1 MRPCVEAPFSV
12 RGRAYGGAQPL
23 FCVPLVAPDS
33 AQLKIQAEV
42 ARDLKPDLIE
52 WRADFSKDLTP
63 AGLIDAAKLLRTV
76 VGDVP
81 VIYTLRIKA
90 EGGAQEMDQAARKE
104 SIEAVTA
111 SGLVDLVDFELCNG
125 SEFCQP
131 IIKVARKHGVRV
143 ILSSH
148 DFKTTP
154 PNEVLLATIGAMSRE
169 GADVAKVAVMPQQ
182 PGDVL
187 RLLQATLE
195 ARRTF
200 PNLPLVTMSMGAMG
214 SISRVAGF
222 LYGSDMAFAVGK
234 EASAPGQIPLAD
246 ARIMTELLVRYGA

>member
-1 MRPCVEAPFSV
+1 MCGSTFFSSRQGV
-12 RGRAYGGAQPL
+12 WL
-23 FCVPLVAPDS
+23 FCVPLVAQDS
-33 AQLKIQAEV
+33 DQLKIQAEI

-63 AGLIDAAKLLRTV
+63 AGLIDAAKLLRNV

-90 EGGAQEMDQAARKE
+90 EGGAQEMGQAAREE

-125 SEFCQP
+125 PEFCQP

-143 ILSSH
+143 ILSYH

-154 PNEVLLATIGAMSRE
+154 PNEVLLATIGAMGRE
-169 GADVAKVAVMPQQ
+169 GADVAKIAVMPQQ

-187 RLLQATLE
+187 RLLQVTLE

-200 PNLPLVTMSMGAMG
+200 PNMPLVTMSMGALG

-234 EASAPGQIPLAD
+234 EASAPGQIPIAD